1 MEALTPSHLV
11 SGRRIQLLSP
21 LMMVDEED
29 PTYDDHDLL
38 NEQYSQLSKV
48 ISKFATRWQKE
59 YLTALRERHYG
70 ASLPPTNPKLKV
82 GEVVLV
88 ESEITREHW
97 PLGRILRLLPD
108 QYGTVRA
115 VEVLCKGNKVVKTIN
130 KLIPLEIQ
138 SSDLPEAVQEENQE
152 PVLHNSLEFQLPES
166 PEEEQTEIEQLPQRP
181 RRKAAECAQAL
192 NREILNDSLE

>member
-1 MEALTPSHLV
+1 MT
-11 SGRRIQLLSP
+11 
-21 LMMVDEED
+21 VDEED
-29 PTYDDHDLL
+29 PTYDNHDLL

-48 ISKFATRWQKE
+48 ISKFATRWQME

-70 ASLPPTNPKLKV
+70 ASLPPTNPKLKI
-82 GEVVLV
+82 GEVVIV

-115 VEVLCKGNKVVKTIN
+115 VEVLCKGNKVVKTVN

-138 SSDLPEAVQEENQE
+138 SPDLPGAVQEGSHE
-152 PVLHNSLEFQLPES
+152 PILRNSMEFRVPGS
-166 PEEEQTEIEQLPQRP
+166 PEEEQTEPEQLPQRP
-181 RRKAAECAQAL
+181 RRKAAERAQAL
-192 NREILNDSLE
+192 NREILHESLE